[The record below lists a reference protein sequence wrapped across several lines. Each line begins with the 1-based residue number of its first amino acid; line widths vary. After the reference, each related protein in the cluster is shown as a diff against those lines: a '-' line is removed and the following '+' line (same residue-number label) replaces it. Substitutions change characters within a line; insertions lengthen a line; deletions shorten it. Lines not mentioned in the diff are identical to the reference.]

1 KCWAVAKGVSFSFT
15 VSARSPG
22 RTACAWTA
30 MLGCGGRTCSASVA
44 TGSCSIAFSSAGAR
58 NVTAS
63 YPGDGNFATST
74 STAVSQTVGAA
85 STTTAI
91 TTHTPN
97 PSVTGQGIAVAFTVT
112 SGGGTDR
119 KCVAEGDGG

>member
-1 KCWAVAKGVSFSFT
+1 
-15 VSARSPG
+15 PG
-22 RTACAWTA
+22 SGTP
-30 MLGCGGRTCSASVA
+30 
-44 TGSCSIAFSSAGAR
+44 TGSVRISDRTKTSRDSSATVCCTNLFSSAGAR
-58 NVTAS
+58 NVTAT

-97 PSVTGQGIAVAFTVT
+97 PSEAGQGIAVAFTVT
-112 SGGGTDR
+112 SGGGTPTGNVTLSDGTES
-119 KCVAEGDGG
+119 CSASVAAGSCTLT